1 MALNGVVIF
10 SVNSDD
16 LSQTRWKYI
25 PLLAVVVVASAMIP
39 FKNSIG
45 LVAITALLL
54 TAVTISGLVSTLP
67 VALTSSII
75 SGFFLNFLFMQP
87 YGSLKINQ
95 AEDFVGFISYSTI
108 SFISVFSINGWK
120 SSVSRVS
127 SAESIAQQE
136 SERATKGER
145 RLTWLNQISHDIR
158 TPLSTVRA
166 VVEDMREDIAYD
178 APTRQELLHIAIDE
192 IDRLDMLVSNWLMF
206 GSLDSRPPT
215 TTFSAIDVN
224 EVIMD
229 SVRRLSPTLR
239 NNDVQVHCVEH
250 IDQINGN
257 FSEIQHLVMNLLVNA
272 HRHTPADSIISI
284 STRAT
289 ATGVDIEVSDAGEG
303 FGSHDFD
310 ELLKPY
316 VVGERQGSSGLGLSI
331 CSEVVRRHLGTI
343 ELGKSLHGGGRVTVS
358 IPRRDRRKIS

>member
-1 MALNGVVIF
+1 VVFGVK
-10 SVNSDD
+10 SDD
-16 LSQTRWKYI
+16 LNQTRWNFV
-25 PLLAVVVVASAMIP
+25 PLVAVVIVATAMTP
-39 FKNSIG
+39 FKQSIG

-54 TAVTISGLVSTLP
+54 TAVTISSLLSSLP
-67 VALTSSII
+67 YALISAVI
-75 SGFFLNFLFMQP
+75 SGFLLNFLFMQP
-87 YGSLKINQ
+87 YGSLKIHH

-108 SFISVFSINGWK
+108 SIISVFSINGWK
-120 SSVSRVS
+120 SSISRVS
-127 SAESIAQQE
+127 SAESIAQHE
-136 SERATKGER
+136 SERAARGER

-166 VVEDMREDIAYD
+166 VVEDMREDIEYD
-178 APTRQELLHIAIDE
+178 APTRNELLHIAIDE

-215 TTFSAIDVN
+215 TTFSAVDVN
-224 EVIMD
+224 EVVTD

-239 NNDVQVHCVEH
+239 NHDVQVLCEAHL
-250 IDQINGN
+250 DQINGN
-257 FSEIQHLVMNLLVNA
+257 FSEMQHLVMNLLVNA
-272 HRHTPADSIISI
+272 HRHAPEDSVISI

-303 FGSHDFD
+303 FGSRSID

-331 CSEVVRRHLGTI
+331 CSEVARRHLGTI
-343 ELGKSLHGGGRVTVS
+343 ELGKSSYGGGRVTVS
-358 IPRRDRRKIS
+358 IPRRDRRKIN